1 MNEKRTWLAIGLS
14 LAIYVGWQKFYL
26 EPRMPSPGGLA
37 SIQPS
42 NTLKQS
48 PPSIVTPAS
57 SYAQAVPTATTP
69 SASAQIPPQTATI
82 DLSNSKLT
90 IGNGSRLIENWVDTK
105 YFQSAPLALF
115 EAPKAHL
122 PKHPIDLAFVTEAIQ
137 QTPPAKG
144 AGQLDFSFDHPDFIY
159 LNQVRGNLTSE
170 GNKAVWNYEDEK
182 VQITKTLEPSQE
194 KNFALITFSGRFKGA
209 RPQHLFFSIYGGSHK
224 DDSEAQDRQFV
235 YFTQNSLERI
245 QIGEAVP
252 PTQIPTAV
260 SYIGMNSRYFLL
272 ALLPEL
278 TTTPSILQPIG
289 PYHGKMSLIFPITSD
304 TFAAK
309 SKIYFGP
316 KTLHLLRSVDPL
328 LDRTVDFG
336 WFTVIAYPLL
346 KILQWFNSFFNNY
359 GIAIILLTLLLKI
372 VTYPL
377 TYTSMKSMKKM
388 ALVQPQLQAL
398 KEKYKDDKEA
408 LNRETMTLMREGG
421 YNPVAGCLPMLV
433 TMPVFFALY
442 RVLYSSIE
450 LYQAPFAFWIQDLS
464 LKDPYYVTPI
474 VLTITMYFQ
483 TKLTPNTS
491 TDPIQAKM
499 MQFMPLMF
507 GAMMLTLPSGLT
519 IYMLVNTVAGI
530 GQQVLLNRKF
540 GSNPASPQAVAV
552 TSKS

>member
-14 LAIYVGWQKFYL
+14 LAIYIGWQKFYL
-26 EPRMPSPGGLA
+26 EPRMPSAGGGL
-37 SIQPS
+37 STQ
-42 NTLKQS
+42 QS
-48 PPSIVTPAS
+48 HDVQQTPAS
-57 SYAQAVPTATTP
+57 LSSPPLNNGQAAAPTVNSGAPVQVPAQTT
-69 SASAQIPPQTATI
+69 TI
-82 DLSNSKLT
+82 ELTNSKLT
-90 IGNGSRLIENWVDTK
+90 VGNGSRLIEDWVDSK
-105 YFQSAPLALF
+105 YFQSVPLALF
-115 EAPKAHL
+115 ETPKL
-122 PKHPIDLAFVTEAIQ
+122 NQPKHPIDLAFVTEALQ
-137 QTPPAKG
+137 RSPSAKG

-159 LNQVRGNLTSE
+159 LNQVRGNLNSD
-170 GNKAVWNYEDEK
+170 GNKSLWTYEDER
-182 VQITKTLEPSQE
+182 VQLTKTLEPGSD
-194 KNFALITFSGRFKGA
+194 KNFAVVTLSGRFKGT

-224 DDSEAQDRQFV
+224 DDPEAQDRQFL
-235 YFTQNSLERI
+235 YFTQNSLERV

-289 PYHGKMSLIFPITSD
+289 PYRGKMSLIFPITSD

-316 KTLHLLRSVDPL
+316 KTLHALRSVDPL

-450 LYQAPFAFWIQDLS
+450 LYQAPFALWIQDLS
-464 LKDPYYVTPI
+464 VKDPYYVTPI
-474 VLTITMYFQ
+474 VLTITMFFQ

-491 TDPIQAKM
+491 TDPVQAKM

-530 GQQVLLNRKF
+530 GQQILLNRKF
-540 GSNPASPQAVAV
+540 GTNPATSQMVAA
-552 TSKS
+552 TSKP